1 MSWLVNTVQPNTAR
15 GYLLLDTTCKI
26 WSAAVQT
33 YSQID
38 NNVQIYEP
46 RKKVYETKQR
56 EMRVSLYQAKVS
68 SLWQELDYY
77 QDFQARCPADATKI
91 RRWLIRSICSI
102 WLESM
107 QSLTKFKYKVLGRN
121 LFPALKQTYSYVSRK
136 KLKNAMFHLATQNR
150 STMVVNSS

>member
-56 EMRVSLYQAKVS
+56 EMRVPLYYAKVS

-77 QDFQARCPADATKI
+77 
-91 RRWLIRSICSI
+91 
-102 WLESM
+102 
-107 QSLTKFKYKVLGRN
+107 
-121 LFPALKQTYSYVSRK
+121 
-136 KLKNAMFHLATQNR
+136 
-150 STMVVNSS
+150 